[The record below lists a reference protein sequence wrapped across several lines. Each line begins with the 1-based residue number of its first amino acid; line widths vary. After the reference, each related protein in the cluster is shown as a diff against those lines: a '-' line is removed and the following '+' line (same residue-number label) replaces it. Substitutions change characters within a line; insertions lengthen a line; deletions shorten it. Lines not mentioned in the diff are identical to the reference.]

1 MQEIIKGKIVWQ
13 FGENFNADLIVGSKY
28 IDERDPEVLG
38 KVCLSDMDPDFVK
51 RAQPG
56 DIMIAGENFGYG
68 HPHQQ
73 GIVSMKKVGIS
84 TLIAESFYPLW
95 YRMAI
100 FYAFPIVI
108 CPLITRKAKPDDEL
122 EVNFS
127 SGEITNVSTKEKI
140 KAEPVPPFLMEV
152 VRNGGLIKHLQ
163 KQG

>member
-1 MQEIIKGKIVWQ
+1 MQEQIKGKIVWQ

-28 IDERDPEVLG
+28 IDERDPELLG
-38 KVCLSDMDPDFVK
+38 KACLCDLDPTFAERV
-51 RAQPG
+51 RPG

-100 FYAFPIVI
+100 FYALPIIV
-108 CPLITRKAKPDDEL
+108 CPGISRQARTGDEL
-122 EVNFS
+122 AVDLTT
-127 SGEITNVSTKEKI
+127 GGVTNLTTDQKI
-140 KAEPVPPFLMEV
+140 QAEPFPPFLMEV
-152 VRNGGLIKHLQ
+152 VQAGGLIKYLQ
-163 KQG
+163 KA